1 MALKLT
7 PVREIFGARRGAAGS
22 LKYLCALTL
31 IVCTTASYAQHHG
44 GAGAPPSPP
53 PPPAPP
59 SSATTFD
66 QEKLALDSNANTGS
80 AKDMKESNCFLPPLN
95 GLQTVTVGIA
105 DLQIPAKAKNEYDQ
119 GCAALRSKNLAAAE
133 KHLRN
138 AVKQYQ
144 KYAAAWVMLG
154 QSLEAGQKTEEARDA
169 CAQPITGGS
178 DYLPAFLCLADISAR
193 LGKWDEVLKLSSRVL
208 ELDPTTNAVGYAY
221 NAAANFNLH
230 NLSKAETSALK
241 AIEIDRSNNDPR
253 IHFLLAQIY
262 EGKGDRSNEASQ
274 LREYL
279 KYATD
284 LNDVAMIKSYLSNL
298 EPPESDQPERK

>member
-1 MALKLT
+1 MK
-7 PVREIFGARRGAAGS
+7 EIFGARRDIARS
-22 LKYLCALTL
+22 LKYLCCPRPNALRGSF
-31 IVCTTASYAQHHG
+31 VCAASRRL
-44 GAGAPPSPP
+44 GAVTPP
-53 PPPAPP
+53 PKPPAPP
-59 SSATTFD
+59 PSATNFD
-66 QEKLALDSNANTGS
+66 LEKLALDGNANAGS

-95 GLQTVTVGIA
+95 GLHTVTVGIA

-119 GCAALRSKNLAAAE
+119 GCAALRSKNLAAAV

-144 KYAAAWVMLG
+144 KYAAAWVMFG

-169 CAQPITGGS
+169 CAQPIAGGS

-193 LGKWDEVLKLSSRVL
+193 LQKWDEVLKLSSRVL
-208 ELDPTTNAVGYAY
+208 ELDPTANAVGYAY

-241 AIEIDRSNNDPR
+241 AIEIDRGNNDPR

-284 LNDVAMIKSYLSNL
+284 PNDVAMIKSYLLNL
-298 EPPESDQPERK
+298 DQPKNK

>member
-1 MALKLT
+1 VK
-7 PVREIFGARRGAAGS
+7 EIFGVRRRTAGF
-22 LKYLCALTL
+22 LKHLCTLAL
-31 IVCTTASYAQHHG
+31 IICTTASYAQHHG

-53 PPPAPP
+53 PPPALPA
-59 SSATTFD
+59 SATALD
-66 QEKLALDSNANTGS
+66 QAKLALDSNANAGS
-80 AKDMKESNCFLPPLN
+80 AKEMKESNCFLPPLN
-95 GLQTVTVGIA
+95 GLQTVVVGIA

-169 CAQPITGGS
+169 CAQPIAGGS
-178 DYLPAFLCLADISAR
+178 DYPPAFLCLADISAR

-208 ELDPTTNAVGYAY
+208 ELDPTADAVGYAY

-262 EGKGDRSNEASQ
+262 EGKGDRPNEASQ

-284 LNDVAMIKSYLSNL
+284 PNDVAMIKGYLSDLSQPKN
-298 EPPESDQPERK
+298 DQPKST

>member
-1 MALKLT
+1 MKET
-7 PVREIFGARRGAAGS
+7 FGVRRGVAGS
-22 LKYLCALTL
+22 LKYLCALAL
-31 IVCTTASYAQHHG
+31 IICAAASYAQHHG
-44 GAGAPPSPP
+44 GAGAPASPP
-53 PPPAPP
+53 QPPAQPA
-59 SSATTFD
+59 SATALD
-66 QEKLALDSNANTGS
+66 QAKLALDSGANASS
-80 AKDMKESNCFLPPLN
+80 ASGKKESNCFLPPLN
-95 GLQTVTVGIA
+95 GVHAVTVGIA

-154 QSLEAGQKTEEARDA
+154 QSLEAGQKTEEARKA
-169 CAQPITGGS
+169 CAQPIADGS

-193 LGKWDEVLKLSSRVL
+193 LQKWDEVLKFSSRVL
-208 ELDPTTNAVGYAY
+208 ELDPTANAVAYAY

-284 LNDVAMIKSYLSNL
+284 PNDVAMVKGYLSSL
-298 EPPESDQPERK
+298 DQTKSK

>member
-1 MALKLT
+1 M
-7 PVREIFGARRGAAGS
+7 
-22 LKYLCALTL
+22 
-31 IVCTTASYAQHHG
+31 
-44 GAGAPPSPP
+44 
-53 PPPAPP
+53 
-59 SSATTFD
+59 
-66 QEKLALDSNANTGS
+66 
-80 AKDMKESNCFLPPLN
+80 
-95 GLQTVTVGIA
+95 VGVA
-105 DLQIPAKAKNEYDQ
+105 DLQIPAKAKSEYDQ
-119 GCAALRSKNLAAAE
+119 ACAALRSRNLAAAE

-169 CAQPITGGS
+169 CAQPISGGS
-178 DYLPAFLCLADISAR
+178 DYLPSFLCLADISAR
-193 LGKWDEVLKLSSRVL
+193 LQKWDEVLKLSSRVL
-208 ELDPTTNAVGYAY
+208 ELDPTSNAVGYAY

-230 NLSKAETSALK
+230 NLSKGETSALK

-284 LNDVAMIKSYLSNL
+284 PNDVAMIKGYLSNL
-298 EPPESDQPERK
+298 DRPKSDQPKSK

>member
-1 MALKLT
+1 MK
-7 PVREIFGARRGAAGS
+7 EIFGVRRDIARS
-22 LKYLCALTL
+22 LKYLCALALTF
-31 IVCTTASYAQHHG
+31 CTAASYAQHHG
-44 GAGAPPSPP
+44 GAGAPSSPP
-53 PPPAPP
+53 QPPAHPP
-59 SSATTFD
+59 SATSFD
-66 QEKLALDSNANTGS
+66 QEKLVLDSNPNAGS
-80 AKDMKESNCFLPPLN
+80 AKDIKESNCFLPPLN
-95 GLQTVTVGIA
+95 GLRTVTVGIA

-169 CAQPITGGS
+169 CAQPIAGGS
-178 DYLPAFLCLADISAR
+178 DYPPAFLCLADISAR
-193 LGKWDEVLKLSSRVL
+193 LQKWDEVLKLSSRVL
-208 ELDPTTNAVGYAY
+208 ELDPTANAVGYAY

-284 LNDVAMIKSYLSNL
+284 PKDVAMIKSYLSNL
-298 EPPESDQPERK
+298 DQPKSK